1 MSTHSKHTTSTNE
14 GIELTSVLS
23 SEGEA
28 ESTPSAVPPK
38 EETGFANPLAKE
50 KVPLSV
56 VDDEVIANPS
66 VDKGPEE
73 VAQTEVTMEGMA
85 PEKVE
90 SPPVLQ
96 KEMDP

>member
-14 GIELTSVLS
+14 GIELTSVIS

-28 ESTPSAVPPK
+28 EITSSAVPPK
-38 EETGFANPLAKE
+38 EETGFANPLAIE

-66 VDKGPEE
+66 ADKGPEE

-96 KEMDP
+96 KEVDP